1 MSFGG
6 ADPTNAIPSL
16 ISVLERIGV
25 PDLEIII
32 LGGIV
37 NRSISDARAVADR
50 SPLSISFH
58 EHVPDIL
65 PAMEWADLG
74 VIMGG
79 GTLWEC
85 MATGLPVASFSLDEI
100 QSAILDRLAEA
111 DYISMLGSIND
122 ILSGTCDSVLED
134 LVLERERRT
143 TMSRAGRELVDGKGA
158 QRVVSVMKTI
168 EDE

>member
-1 MSFGG
+1 MIFTEKKKKIRVMFTPFRDGLQSSFGG
-6 ADPTNAIPSL
+6 KTRLA
-16 ISVLERIGV
+16 
-25 PDLEIII
+25 
-32 LGGIV
+32 
-37 NRSISDARAVADR
+37 
-50 SPLSISFH
+50 
-58 EHVPDIL
+58 DIL

-85 MATGLPVASFSLDEI
+85 MAAGLPVASFSLDEI
-100 QSAILDRLAEA
+100 QSTILDRLAEA
-111 DYISMLGSIND
+111 DYISSLGSIND